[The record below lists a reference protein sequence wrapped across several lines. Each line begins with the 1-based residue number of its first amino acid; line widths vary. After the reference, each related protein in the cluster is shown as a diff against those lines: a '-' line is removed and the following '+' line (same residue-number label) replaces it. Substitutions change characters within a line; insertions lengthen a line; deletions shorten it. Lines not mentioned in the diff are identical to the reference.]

1 MAAMTGIFKEAVDR
15 SRELQKWVMDRQ
27 TDAIDQANKMR
38 EAALQGIDEM
48 SDFTPS
54 LSTGLTPPTP
64 PELTARIDADFDLP
78 ELSQSSFGQVTPIN
92 RGDFGVS
99 GIGPVDQIEIEAFV
113 PGFETIQ
120 VPDAPEL
127 RDFGP
132 VPGKPT
138 LDAIVLPSK
147 PELEKPLMPSMV
159 NITIP
164 EFIFPVMPVFNAQA
178 PEWIDTPISTV
189 LQWSETPYEVE
200 ILDEVLA
207 KLRLMWEGG
216 TGLPPA
222 VEQALWERAASRE
235 DMAIARDVSA
245 AAIEFSSRGFSLP
258 PGVLVNRLD
267 AIRAD
272 GALRK
277 QALGRDILIKVA
289 DTQIENLRFACT
301 QAMAAEQVLESIW
314 AAAAQ
319 REFEAAKIQLDS
331 QLALLNSRIA
341 IFNAKQSA
349 YATEATVF
357 RAKLEAALATI
368 QVFRAQVDAEI
379 AKGQVNEQRVRVYS
393 EQIKALLA
401 DLEIYKTEMS
411 GAELQSTIQRNQ
423 IEAYKVEVQA
433 YAEVLQADKVRF
445 DVYES
450 QVKGE
455 TAKAGLIESRARAY
469 SAYVSGQSARA
480 EIGIKNQQAEIAM
493 SDQRLRAHIANLDK
507 DKTLIQAQSAAIAAS
522 AEAHR
527 ANTTRFVA
535 VAGAESSKIELQV
548 KVAEAGMRNSLALY
562 EVEIKRYISDMEQ
575 MIRAASLQLEAL
587 KAAGQATATMAAGAM
602 AGTSIGASVSASAG
616 ISASGSENTSIA
628 L

>member
-1 MAAMTGIFKEAVDR
+1 MAAMTGIFEAAVNR
-15 SRELQKWVMDRQ
+15 SRDLQAWVMDRQ
-27 TDAIDQANKMR
+27 TTAVEQANKMR
-38 EAALQGIDEM
+38 DSALSGIDAM

-54 LSTGLTPPTP
+54 LTSGMTPPVP
-64 PELTARIDADFDLP
+64 PELTARIDADFNLP
-78 ELSQSSFGQVTPIN
+78 ELSQASFGQVTPVS
-92 RGDFGVS
+92 RGDFGV
-99 GIGPVDQIEIEAFV
+99 GAIAPVEQINIEPFE
-113 PGFETIQ
+113 PGFESIQ
-120 VPDAPEL
+120 LPGAPEL

-132 VPGKPT
+132 VPGKPALGAIMLPERPV
-138 LDAIVLPSK
+138 LDR
-147 PELEKPLMPSMV
+147 PLMPSMV
-159 NITIP
+159 DVSIP
-164 EFIFPVMPVFNAQA
+164 EFLYPVLPVFDAQA
-178 PEWIDTPISTV
+178 PEWVDTPISTV

-200 ILDEVLA
+200 ILDEVMA
-207 KLRLMWEGG
+207 KLRQMWDGG

-235 DMAIARDVSA
+235 DMALSRDIGA
-245 AAIEFSSRGFSLP
+245 AMVDFSSRGFSLP
-258 PGVLVNRLD
+258 SGVLVNRLD
-267 AIRAD
+267 TLRTDA
-272 GALRK
+272 ALRK
-277 QALGRDILIKVA
+277 QGLGREILIKVA

-301 QAMAAEQVLESIW
+301 QALAAEQVLESIW

-357 RAKLEAALATI
+357 RAKLEASLATI
-368 QVFRAQVDAEI
+368 QVFKAQIDAEI

-393 EQIKALLA
+393 EQVKALLA

-423 IEAYKVEVQA
+423 IEAFKAEVQA

-445 DVYES
+445 DVFES

-480 EIGIKNQQAEIAM
+480 EIGVKNQQAEIAM
-493 SDQRLRAHIANLDK
+493 SEQRLRGYIANLDK
-507 DKTLIQAQSAAIAAS
+507 DKALIQAQSAAIAAS

-535 VAGAESSKIELQV
+535 VAGAESSKVELQV

-575 MIRAASLQLEAL
+575 MIRAAGLQLEAL

-602 AGTSIGASVSASAG
+602 AGVSIGASVSASAG